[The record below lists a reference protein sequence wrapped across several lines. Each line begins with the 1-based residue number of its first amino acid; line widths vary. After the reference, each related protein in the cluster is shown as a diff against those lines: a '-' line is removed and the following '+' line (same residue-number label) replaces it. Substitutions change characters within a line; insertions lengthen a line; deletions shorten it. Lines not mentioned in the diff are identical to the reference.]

1 MGGKGLQTL
10 LGRDMEQPVTCMET
24 GTGCGKQEGLAVV
37 TAFLF
42 IQLCH

>member
-1 MGGKGLQTL
+1 MGVKGLQTL
-10 LGRDMEQPVTCMET
+10 LGRGMEQPVTGMET
-24 GTGCGKQEGLAVV
+24 GAGCGRQEGLAVV